1 MDRPLPTSPLRF
13 GLRMTRQFWPFAAG
27 ALFFVALAS
36 TLDGL
41 TNILLKELINSITAS
56 EVTRDFS
63 AVKWWAMLFT
73 LTYVGGGL
81 TWRCGGFTGMQW
93 FTRLK
98 ASIHRTLFSHLTRH
112 SAGYFNDRFAGALV
126 SRISNVSDG
135 TASVFQTILWQFLPV
150 TTVTIVGVYTTWTA
164 SPLFSAILVGWVLL
178 FLTVNLILVRH
189 KRRYSM
195 RFAELSSKLRGA
207 MVDSASNIMAVH
219 QSGHQE
225 YEEKHLENYI
235 TDFRLSHVRNW
246 LFSEWSLVSGNLLQM
261 VFIGSML
268 ATAVY
273 LLQQNLITV
282 GDVAL
287 IVGLIM
293 QVIRHI
299 FVLGNELNRF
309 MDDYGNASEGLTE
322 LLQPHE
328 ITDPKDAKP
337 LAVQQGKIIFKDVD
351 FSYGREEVFRNFQ
364 LEIPAG
370 QKVGIVGHSGAGKT
384 SLTAIL
390 LRQYDIQRGEILI
403 DDQNITQVMQ
413 KSLRQKIAI
422 VPQDASLFHR
432 SLRDNI
438 RYGRLEATE
447 QEVIEAAKLAQAHD
461 FVEKL
466 PQKYDTLVGE
476 RGVKLSGGQRQRIA
490 IARAILKNAP
500 ILVLDEATS
509 ALDSESEIAIQSA
522 LRCLMQGKTVLAIA
536 HRLSTLREMDRI
548 IVLEGGTIVEDGT
561 HDELLAKK
569 GVYARLWESQVKG
582 FIQE

>member
-1 MDRPLPTSPLRF
+1 MERPLPSSPLRF
-13 GLRMTRQFWPFAAG
+13 GIRITREFWPFAVA
-27 ALFFVALAS
+27 ALFFVALAA

-41 TNILLKELINSITAS
+41 TNILLKHLIDSITAS
-56 EVTRDFS
+56 EASRDFS
-63 AVKWWAMLFT
+63 AVKFWAAAFT
-73 LTYVGGGL
+73 LTYVAGGL

-93 FTRLK
+93 FTRMK

-126 SRISNVSDG
+126 SRISNAADG

-150 TTVTIVGVYTTWTA
+150 TTVTLVGIYTTATA
-164 SPLFSAILVGWVLL
+164 SALFSVILIGWVFL
-178 FLTVNLILVRH
+178 FLTINLILVRR
-189 KRRYSM
+189 KRRHAV
-195 RFAELSSKLRGA
+195 RFAEQSSKLRGA
-207 MVDSASNIMAVH
+207 MVDSTTNILAVH

-225 YEEKHLENYI
+225 YEEMHLENYI
-235 TDFRLSHVRNW
+235 KNFRLSHVRNW
-246 LFSEWSLVSGNLLQM
+246 LFSEWTLVTGNLLQM
-261 VFIGSML
+261 LFIGGML

-273 LLQQNLITV
+273 LLERNMITV

-287 IVGLIM
+287 IVGLIL

-299 FVLGNELNRF
+299 FAMGNELNRF
-309 MDDYGNASEGLTE
+309 MDDYGSASEGLRE

-328 ITDPKDAKP
+328 IVDSSEAKP
-337 LAVQQGKIIFKDVD
+337 LAVQEGKIEFSNVD

-364 LEIPAG
+364 LTIPAG

-390 LRQYDIQRGEILI
+390 LRQYDIQRGDIRI
-403 DDQNITQVMQ
+403 DGQDIRQVMQ
-413 KSLRQKIAI
+413 KSIRQKIAI

-432 SLRDNI
+432 TIRENI
-438 RYGRLEATE
+438 RYGRLEATDA
-447 QEVIEAAKLAQAHD
+447 EVQEAAKLAQAD
-461 FVEKL
+461 GFIQKL
-466 PQKYDTLVGE
+466 PQNYETLVGE
-476 RGVKLSGGQRQRIA
+476 RGIKLSGGQRQRIA

-522 LRCLMQGKTVLAIA
+522 LRELMKGKTVLAIA

-548 IVLEGGTIVEDGT
+548 IVLEGGTIAEDGT
-561 HDELLAKK
+561 HDELLKK
-569 GVYARLWESQVKG
+569 NGIYARLWESQVKG